1 MGYDAGLAQRLRE
14 AFAGRDDVTE
24 RAMFGSIAFMLRG
37 NMLCAIIGE
46 RLMVRVGASQYAR
59 ALALPHASEMDFTG
73 RPMTGLVC
81 VAPAGFDS
89 DADLREWLAM
99 GERFVASLPA
109 K

>member
-14 AFAGRDDVTE
+14 AFAERDDIAE
-24 RAMFGSIAFMLRG
+24 RTMFGSIAFMLRG
-37 NMLCAIIGE
+37 NMLCGIIGE
-46 RLMVRVGASQYAR
+46 RLMVRVGAAQYTQ

-73 RPMTGLVC
+73 RAMTGFVC

-89 DADLREWLAM
+89 DADLREWLAL
-99 GERFVASLPA
+99 GERFVASLPV